1 MGTRFVGARYF
12 YWAENLKRRGE
23 EDCSEL
29 LRVRAAVETDGIL
42 SKIALGGTL

>member
-1 MGTRFVGARYF
+1 MGTSFVGARYF
-12 YWAENLKRRGE
+12 YWAEKIKRRGE

-29 LRVRAAVETDGIL
+29 LLVRAGVETDGIS